1 VDIIAKFKNDM
12 DLASKAN
19 NKLRNMFDTNKAKFE
34 ILFKS
39 ENELEEIFEQY
50 KTKKASQTEIDE

>member
-1 VDIIAKFKNDM
+1 M